1 MPWPACINAQ
11 YTIIIKLLVLLLE
24 EILEVLIALCI
35 LKPNVIIIEVSGSIT
50 MNYLN

>member
-11 YTIIIKLLVLLLE
+11 YIIIIKLLVLLLE

-35 LKPNVIIIEVSGSIT
+35 LKSNVIIIEVSVSIT